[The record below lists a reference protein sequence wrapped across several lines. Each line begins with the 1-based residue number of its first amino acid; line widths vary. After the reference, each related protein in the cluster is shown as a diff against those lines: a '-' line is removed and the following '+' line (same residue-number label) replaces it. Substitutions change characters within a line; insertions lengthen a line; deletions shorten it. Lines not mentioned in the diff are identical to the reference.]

1 MRHAILLGAAV
12 GLGLG
17 LLVSPRAE
25 AQDSSS
31 AGPRNS
37 NVHPTPPPLAVAAR
51 RTGPITLDGKLDE
64 PDWQAARPATDF
76 RQAQPHEGEPATQRT
91 EVRLLFDDDCLYIGA
106 RMYDT
111 EGAAG
116 IRTRLVR
123 RDASFGSD
131 YVEIILDTFHDH
143 LGRVDFATNPS
154 GSKQDSYGPN
164 GSNLDY
170 SWDAVWDVKTQVDSL
185 GWTAEFRI
193 PLSQLR
199 YPPTDSTETWGLQ
212 VWRQENRLNELS
224 QWAFWHLN
232 ETGGP
237 AKFGHLEGM
246 HLSRAPG
253 RAEFLPYV
261 VGRSTSD
268 PGIPAGDPFQ
278 RPRAYDTRF
287 GGDFKYLVSSSLTLN
302 GTVNPDFGQVE
313 VDPAVVNL
321 SAFETYF
328 QEKRP
333 FFVEGSGLFDFGN
346 FNCFS
351 CSNVSSVGL
360 FYPRRI
366 GRAPQGTGNAF
377 DAATGGFAK
386 IPDNTTILGA
396 AKLTGSVAKGWT
408 LATLDAATARETA
421 DIQDSTGARSRL
433 EVEPFTN
440 YFVGR
445 LSHDLP
451 GGSYIRAI
459 ATSVVRD
466 IRDTALRNQL
476 NTHSEAG
483 GIETDLWWGKRTYR
497 LMANA
502 TMTSVT
508 GSPADILRV
517 QEASARYFQ
526 RPGRRNGSNGLF
538 SDAYDTTGTL
548 RSLRGYS
555 FYTRLAKDA
564 GDWMWEVQTNVLSP
578 GFEANDVAF
587 NTQSDRIFMGA
598 NLVRQFT
605 KPTGFARSSFFI
617 FGGQQIY
624 NYSHDL
630 LNRQLSGYAQVQFLN
645 WWTVSLYG
653 QARTP
658 QVSDNLA
665 RGGPVL
671 GQASSWF
678 SFLQLMTDM
687 RKSVVL
693 MSQPDIGCADGR
705 CSWDVNLDATIHA
718 APNVSVE
725 LNPSWGYGSTNNQ
738 YVTTVGDP
746 TATLFYA
753 NRYVFA
759 SLIEKTLSMTTRLDW
774 TFTPA
779 LTLQLYAQP
788 LLASGQYSAF
798 KEFNRPRARD
808 RSVYGVDRGTIAY
821 ANGTYTVDPDGA
833 GPAAPFSFGDPNFTF
848 RSLRGS
854 AVLRWE
860 YLPGSTVYFVWTQTR
875 SAVDPFGNLV
885 PSRDIKGLV
894 GPAPENIFLVKF
906 SYWLGL

>member
-1 MRHAILLGAAV
+1 MRRAILLGAV
-12 GLGLG
+12 LGLGLG
-17 LLVSPRAE
+17 IPGGSRAQ
-25 AQDSSS
+25 AQNP
-31 AGPRNS
+31 AHAENRNS
-37 NVHPTPPPLAVAAR
+37 SVHPTAPPLAIAAR

-64 PDWQAARPATDF
+64 AEWQAATPAKDF

-91 EVRLLFDDDCLYIGA
+91 EVRFLYDDDYLYIGA
-106 RMYDT
+106 RMFDT
-111 EGAAG
+111 EGAEG

-131 YVEIILDTFHDH
+131 YVEIIFDTFHDH
-143 LGRVDFATNPS
+143 LGRVDFMTNPS
-154 GSKQDSYGPN
+154 GSKEDSYGPN
-164 GSNLDY
+164 GANLDPA
-170 SWDAVWDVKTQVDSL
+170 WDAIWEVKTRVDSL

-199 YPPTDSTETWGLQ
+199 YPTTDSSETWGLQ

-224 QWAFWHLN
+224 QWAFWPLN
-232 ETGGP
+232 QTGGP
-237 AKFGHLEGM
+237 AMFGHLEGLRLT
-246 HLSRAPG
+246 HAPG
-253 RAEFLPYV
+253 RAELLPYV
-261 VGRSTSD
+261 VGRSTNN
-268 PGIPAGDPFQ
+268 PGIAPGDPFA
-278 RPRAYDTRF
+278 RPRAYDARV

-302 GTVNPDFGQVE
+302 GTINPDFGQVE

-321 SAFETYF
+321 SAFETYYP
-328 QEKRP
+328 EKRP
-333 FFVEGSGLFDFGN
+333 FFVEGSGLFNFGN

-351 CSNVSSVGL
+351 CSNASSAGL

-366 GRAPQGTGNAF
+366 GRSPQGADNAY
-377 DAATGGFAK
+377 AAARGGGYADV
-386 IPDNTTILGA
+386 PDNTAILGA

-408 LATLDAATARETA
+408 LAALDAATSRETA
-421 DIQDSTGARSRL
+421 EIQASTGARSSL

-451 GGSYIRAI
+451 GGSYVRAM
-459 ATSVVRD
+459 ATSVERD
-466 IRDTALRNQL
+466 IRDSTLRTQL

-483 GIETDLWWGKRTYR
+483 GVETDLWWGKHVYR

-502 TMTSVT
+502 TMTSVS
-508 GSPADILRV
+508 GSPADIRRI

-526 RPGRRNGSNGLF
+526 RPDRRNGSNGLF
-538 SDAYDTTGTL
+538 SDAFDSTL
-548 RSLRGYS
+548 TSLRGYS
-555 FYTRLAKDA
+555 FYTRLAKEA
-564 GDWMWEVQTNVLSP
+564 GDWMWEVQTSVLSP

-605 KPTGFARSSFFI
+605 KPTSVARNSFFI
-617 FGGQQIY
+617 FGAQQIY

-630 LNRQLSGYAQVQFLN
+630 LNRQVMGYAQVQFLN
-645 WWTVSLYG
+645 WWMVSLYG

-658 QVSDNLA
+658 QMGDNLA

-671 GQASSWF
+671 GQAASWY
-678 SFLQLMTDM
+678 SFAQVNTDSRRQLVFM
-687 RKSVVL
+687 L
-693 MSQPDIGCADGR
+693 MPDLGCADGR
-705 CSWDVNLDATIHA
+705 CSWDISLDATIHA
-718 APNVSVE
+718 APNVSVD
-725 LNPSWGYGSTNNQ
+725 LNPSYGYGSTNNQ
-738 YVTTVGDP
+738 YVTTVADP
-746 TATLFYA
+746 TATLFYG

-759 SLIEKTLSMTTRLDW
+759 TLFEKTLSMTTRLDW

-779 LTLQLYAQP
+779 LTLQLFVQP
-788 LLASGQYSAF
+788 LIASGQYTRF
-798 KEFNRPRARD
+798 KEFNRPRSTV
-808 RSVYGVDRGTIAY
+808 RSVYGVDRGMISY
-821 ANGTYTVDPDGA
+821 AAGKYTVDPDAA
-833 GPAAPFSFGDPNFTF
+833 GPAAPFSFSDPNFTF

-875 SAVDPFGNLV
+875 SASDPFGTLV
-885 PSRDIKGLV
+885 PARDIKGLV
-894 GPAPENIFLVKF
+894 GPAPENIFLIKF

>member
-1 MRHAILLGAAV
+1 MRRAILVAA
-12 GLGLG
+12 LGLA
-17 LLVSPRAE
+17 LLAARRAG
-25 AQDSSS
+25 AQVPA
-31 AGPRNS
+31 AGS
-37 NVHPTPPPLAVAAR
+37 GNVHPTPPPVAVAAR
-51 RTGPITLDGKLDE
+51 RTGPVVIDGKLDE
-64 PDWQAARPATDF
+64 PDWQLATPAKDF

-91 EVRLLFDDDCLYIGA
+91 EVRFLYDDDYLYIGA

-123 RDASFGSD
+123 RDATFNSD
-131 YVEIILDTFHDH
+131 YVEIIFDTFHDH
-143 LGRVDFATNPS
+143 LGRVDFMTNPS
-154 GSKQDSYGPN
+154 GSKEDSYGPN
-164 GSNLDY
+164 GSNLDP
-170 SWDAVWDVKTQVDSL
+170 SWDAVWDVKTRIDSL

-199 YPPTDSTETWGLQ
+199 YPRTDSTETWGLQ

-237 AKFGHLEGM
+237 PKFGHLEG
-246 HLSRAPG
+246 LGLTSDPG
-253 RAEFLPYV
+253 RGEVLPYV
-261 VGRSTSD
+261 VGRSTND
-268 PGIPAGDPFQ
+268 PSIASGDPFA
-278 RPRAYDTRF
+278 RPRAYDARI

-302 GTVNPDFGQVE
+302 GTINPDFGQVE

-328 QEKRP
+328 PEKRP
-333 FFVEGSGLFDFGN
+333 FFVEGGGLFDFGN

-366 GRAPQGTGNAF
+366 GRTPQGADNAY
-377 DAATGGFAK
+377 AAAGDGGYADV
-386 IPDNTTILGA
+386 PDNTAILGA

-408 LATLDAATARETA
+408 LAALDAATAHETA
-421 DIQDSTGARSRL
+421 DIQDSTGRRSTM

-445 LSHDLP
+445 ISHDLP
-451 GGSYIRAI
+451 GGNYIRAM
-459 ATSVVRD
+459 ATSVVRSIGD
-466 IRDTALRNQL
+466 STLHAQL
-476 NTHSEAG
+476 NAHSEAG
-483 GIETDLWWGKRTYR
+483 GVETDLWWGKRTSR

-502 TMTSVT
+502 TMTSVSGT
-508 GSPADILRV
+508 AADILRI
-517 QEASARYFQ
+517 QDASARYFQ
-526 RPGRRNGSNGLF
+526 RPDRSNGSNGLF
-538 SDAYDTTGTL
+538 SDAFDSTL
-548 RSLRGYS
+548 TSLRGYS

-564 GDWMWEVQTNVLSP
+564 GDWMWEVQTSVISP

-617 FGGQQIY
+617 FGAQQIY

-630 LNRQLSGYAQVQFLN
+630 LNRQVQGYAQVQFLN
-645 WWTVSLYG
+645 WWMLSIYG

-658 QVSDNLA
+658 QMSDNLA

-671 GQASSWF
+671 GQASSWY
-678 SFLQLMTDM
+678 SFVQLMTDM
-687 RKSVVL
+687 RKTVVL
-693 MSQPDIGCADGR
+693 QAQPDLGCGDGR
-705 CSWDVNLDATIHA
+705 CSWDLSVDAVVHA
-718 APNVSVE
+718 ASNVSVE
-725 LNPSWGYGSTNNQ
+725 VNPSYGYSATNNQ
-738 YVTTVGDP
+738 YVTTVADP
-746 TATLFYA
+746 TATLFYG

-759 SLIEKTLSMTTRLDW
+759 SLAEKTLSMTTRLDW

-779 LTLQLYAQP
+779 LTLQLFVQP
-788 LLASGQYSAF
+788 LIASGQYTQF
-798 KEFNRPRARD
+798 KEFDRPRSTA
-808 RSVYGVDRGTIAY
+808 RSVYGVDKGTIAY

-833 GPAAPFSFGDPNFTF
+833 GPAAPFSFGNPDFTF

-875 SAVDPFGNLV
+875 SASDPFGDLV

-906 SYWLGL
+906 SYWVGF